1 MTFDNWV
8 VIVSAVV
15 TVVCYIGYR
24 HLCENVYL
32 KYKDQRAKP
41 NKKKE
46 VLK

>member
-8 VIVSAVV
+8 VIVSAVL
-15 TVVCYIGYR
+15 TVVCWIGYG
-24 HLCENVYL
+24 LSCEFVYL
-32 KYKDQRAKP
+32 KYKDQRIKP